1 LLGFRKY
8 VLNHVASTLNPHNV
22 TKTQVGLSNV
32 PTDFTSAVAANTSKV
47 GITTQQASDI
57 TQTAKVG
64 ITPVQAT
71 AITDNAAAIINKIG
85 KDGSPIA
92 LIKLVF

>member
-1 LLGFRKY
+1 
-8 VLNHVASTLNPHNV
+8 
-22 TKTQVGLSNV
+22 
-32 PTDFTSAVAANTSKV
+32 V

-57 TQTAKVG
+57 IQTAKVG

>member
-1 LLGFRKY
+1 
-8 VLNHVASTLNPHNV
+8 
-22 TKTQVGLSNV
+22 
-32 PTDFTSAVAANTSKV
+32 V

-57 TQTAKVG
+57 TTNNAKVG

-92 LIKLVF
+92 FDKASVLTAAAYTALATKVSTTYIFTT

>member
-1 LLGFRKY
+1 MYLTTILQVRLLQ
-8 VLNHVASTLNPHNV
+8 N
-22 TKTQVGLSNV
+22 
-32 PTDFTSAVAANTSKV
+32 
-47 GITTQQASDI
+47 
-57 TQTAKVG
+57 TAKVG
-64 ITPVQAT
+64 ITPQQAT

>member
-1 LLGFRKY
+1 MLQNTSRII
-8 VLNHVASTLNPHNV
+8 T
-22 TKTQVGLSNV
+22 
-32 PTDFTSAVAANTSKV
+32 TDFTSVIAAK
-47 GITTQQASDI
+47 Q
-57 TQTAKVG
+57 AKVG

-92 LIKLVF
+92 FDKASVLTAAAYTALATKVSTTYISQHNASLFR

>member
-1 LLGFRKY
+1 LVSATH

-32 PTDFTSAVAANTSKV
+32 PNTDFTSAVAANTAKV

-57 TQTAKVG
+57 TTNNAKVG

-71 AITDNAAAIINKIG
+71 AITDNAAAH
-85 KDGSPIA
+85 
-92 LIKLVF
+92 